1 MKRHLYL
8 LVIVLILL
16 RWPFVADDSTP
27 EARQDTATGNLML
40 ITLDGARTEEIFG
53 GLDVDVLRSTLREGQ
68 KVEDHPSYR
77 RFWADTPE
85 ARREKLLPFFWGV
98 LMKSQ
103 GSIAGNRKLE
113 SSVRLSNGHHFSYP
127 GYAEILLG
135 EAHDQEI
142 KSNDPLRNPFATV
155 LEVVGE
161 RLHLRKEQVA
171 TFGSWGVFSA
181 IAEHKEGSTFVNAG
195 LKVFDSEDALVRQL
209 SKMQFETLTGWDSM
223 RQDAYTFRFA
233 MAHLQSA
240 RPRVMY
246 LALGETDDWAHDGR
260 YDQVLEAYARTDRN
274 LKELWEW
281 LETQNEYRGRTHVLL
296 TTDHGRGHTTKD
308 WRDHNAKIVG
318 ADNVWI
324 AFVSPR
330 MTQRGEWR
338 NHAPLSTNQ
347 IAATLASWM
356 GVDWNALRPD
366 AGKAIQ

>member
-1 MKRHLYL
+1 MKRYVCLFGL
-8 LVIVLILL
+8 VLILFG
-16 RWPFVADDSTP
+16 RPFIAA
-27 EARQDTATGNLML
+27 ETAPGAQQGATTDNLIL

-68 KVEDHPSYR
+68 KLEDHPTYR
-77 RFWADTPE
+77 RFWAESPE

-155 LEVVGE
+155 LEVIGE
-161 RLHLRKEQVA
+161 RLRLRKEQVA
-171 TFGSWGVFSA
+171 TFASWGVFSA
-181 IAEHKEGSTFVNAG
+181 IAEHREGATFINAG
-195 LKVFDSEDALVRQL
+195 LKGFDSEDAQLRQL
-209 SKMQFETLTGWDSM
+209 SKLQFETLTGWDSM

-240 RPRVMY
+240 RPHVMY

-260 YDQVLEAYARTDRN
+260 YDQVLEAYARSDRY

-281 LETQNEYRGRTHVLL
+281 LEAQSEYRGRTHVLL

-308 WRDHNAKIVG
+308 WRDHNNKVTG
-318 ADNVWI
+318 ADHVWI
-324 AFVSPR
+324 AFVSPC

-347 IAATLASWM
+347 IAATLAGWM
-356 GVDWNALRPD
+356 RVDWNAIRPN
-366 AGKAIQ
+366 AGKAIE